1 MICLHVNRAELPLP
15 VAARHRLL
23 PLTQSA
29 PPGPEATEFIDWSAR
44 MHQVGGLWVGA
55 CYWSASQDVH
65 TWSKSWLVCIGLAA
79 DCWQLFE
86 FEWCDRH
93 ASLARTHPPGE
104 MQHQRW
110 FAISSIA
117 KSYWLSPGNSP
128 RVRRWLSHVR
138 LCGDACMDK
147 IVRYKNFSLAK
158 KFTCVFTSARAFH
171 VFSAS

>member
-1 MICLHVNRAELPLP
+1 MWIVQSYLYQLLQGIGYCHSRRVLHRDLKPQN
-15 VAARHRLL
+15 LL
-23 PLTQSA
+23 
-29 PPGPEATEFIDWSAR
+29 ID
-44 MHQVGGLWVGA
+44 QQG
-55 CYWSASQDVH
+55 
-65 TWSKSWLVCIGLAA
+65 CIKLADFGLARA
-79 DCWQLFE
+79 IGVPVRMYTHEVSLG
-86 FEWCDRH
+86 WC
-93 ASLARTHPPGE
+93 ASGLLLTVDSCSSLNDATVMHHWLAPTHPPGE